1 MNSTKL
7 YEGKNNHIDLST
19 HYRKQTEIR
28 VRVKVMV
35 FNVTLNN
42 ISIISWRLVL
52 LVEETGELGENQTEI
67 KEGKAIY

>member
-1 MNSTKL
+1 VNSTKL

-28 VRVKVMV
+28 VRVMV
-35 FNVTLNN
+35 CNVTLNN

>member
-19 HYRKQTEIR
+19 QYRKQTEIR

-35 FNVTLNN
+35 FNVTFNN

-52 LVEETGELGENQTEI
+52 LVDETGELGENH
-67 KEGKAIY
+67 KLK